1 VVRLHFSRIR
11 HYLSTD
17 LTIPNRDVTVNM
29 PNTISKLLPLRKPLE
44 QAIVASGRS
53 AAVKLGMDKIFGAVR
68 EGNPAVPRMRS
79 SPA

>member
-1 VVRLHFSRIR
+1 LHFSLIR

-17 LTIPNRDVTVNM
+17 LTIPNRYVTVDM
-29 PNTISKLLPLRKPLE
+29 PATISTFVALRKPLE
-44 QAIVASGRS
+44 QAIVASDHS
-53 AAVKLGMDKIFGAVR
+53 AAVKLGIDKFFGVVR